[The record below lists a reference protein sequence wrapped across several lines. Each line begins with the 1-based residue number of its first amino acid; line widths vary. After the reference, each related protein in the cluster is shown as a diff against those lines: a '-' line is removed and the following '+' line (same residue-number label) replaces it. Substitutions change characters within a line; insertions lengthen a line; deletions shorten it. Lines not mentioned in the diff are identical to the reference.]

1 MQPTRNPIHVLS
13 GLGAVAPERAAAKET
28 RVAAPKAILNTHA
41 AEALKRS
48 RRGRRYS
55 TQKAESQNRRERGTN
70 RSIAA
75 RHTFARQTNPL
86 NGQHRGPT
94 GLATPTRAATLS
106 GRLAAALR
114 NGSPRSVL
122 DEPVDQPRALPP
134 ESLLHGVIPVEMW
147 TSKLGTNYSL
157 DDVRKNDKKSQAEL
171 QRIRWRPDN
180 AKCADCAATP
190 TVWAIVNHGT
200 FVCLR
205 CASVHR
211 SLGTHI
217 SKPKGCTGTYL
228 WGPDELDAMRP
239 GNRVANRVLGCD
251 PPRLTPDVSDAAL
264 REHLIDKYEKRRW
277 APPSQPPEPPDLMT
291 FDDEELPPPPE
302 EDFFASFGV

>member
-1 MQPTRNPIHVLS
+1 MQPTHNPIHLS
-13 GLGAVAPERAAAKET
+13 AAAILEPVVDT
-28 RVAAPKAILNTHA
+28 SAATTLH
-41 AEALKRS
+41 
-48 RRGRRYS
+48 
-55 TQKAESQNRRERGTN
+55 
-70 RSIAA
+70 
-75 RHTFARQTNPL
+75 
-86 NGQHRGPT
+86 GQHRGPT
-94 GLATPTRAATLS
+94 GRHNPTPSGAAALS
-106 GRLAAALR
+106 GRLAAAVR
-114 NGSPRSVL
+114 SGKSSPRSVL

-134 ESLLHGVIPVEMW
+134 ESLLHGVSPTTMW

-157 DDVRKNDKKSQAEL
+157 DDVRRNDKKAHAEL

-180 AKCADCAATP
+180 AKCADCSATP
-190 TVWAIVNHGT
+190 TVWAIVNHGC

-239 GNRVANRVLGCD
+239 GNRVANLALLGD
-251 PPRLTPDVSDAAL
+251 SAPRLTPDVSDAAL
-264 REHLIDKYEKRRW
+264 REHLIDKYEKKRW
-277 APPSQPPEPPDLMT
+277 APPAAQPPEPPDLMT
-291 FDDEELPPPPE
+291 FDDDDLPPPPE

>member
-1 MQPTRNPIHVLS
+1 MQRNIHNPIRL
-13 GLGAVAPERAAAKET
+13 P
-28 RVAAPKAILNTHA
+28 
-41 AEALKRS
+41 
-48 RRGRRYS
+48 GRKLCTS
-55 TQKAESQNRRERGTN
+55 KH
-70 RSIAA
+70 
-75 RHTFARQTNPL
+75 HTTPL
-86 NGQHRGPT
+86 NGQHRRPT
-94 GLATPTRAATLS
+94 GHATPTRAATLS
-106 GRLAAALR
+106 SRLTAAIR
-114 NGSPRSVL
+114 NGQSSPRSVL

-134 ESLLHGVIPVEMW
+134 ESLLHGVIPAAMW

-157 DDVRKNDKKSQAEL
+157 DEIRKNDKKSHAEL

-180 AKCADCAATP
+180 SRCADCAATP
-190 TVWAIVNHGT
+190 TVWAIVNWGT

-239 GNRVANRVLGCD
+239 GNRTANLALLGD
-251 PPRLTPDVSDAAL
+251 STARLTPDVSDAAL
-264 REHLIDKYEKRRW
+264 REHLIDKYEKKRW
-277 APPSQPPEPPDLMT
+277 APAVQPPEPPDLMT
-291 FDDEELPPPPE
+291 FDDPPPPE

>member
-1 MQPTRNPIHVLS
+1 
-13 GLGAVAPERAAAKET
+13 
-28 RVAAPKAILNTHA
+28 
-41 AEALKRS
+41 
-48 RRGRRYS
+48 
-55 TQKAESQNRRERGTN
+55 
-70 RSIAA
+70 
-75 RHTFARQTNPL
+75 
-86 NGQHRGPT
+86 
-94 GLATPTRAATLS
+94 
-106 GRLAAALR
+106 
-114 NGSPRSVL
+114 
-122 DEPVDQPRALPP
+122 
-134 ESLLHGVIPVEMW
+134 MW

-157 DDVRKNDKKSQAEL
+157 DEIRKNDKKSHAEL

-180 AKCADCAATP
+180 SRCADCAATP
-190 TVWAIVNHGT
+190 TVWAIVNWGT

-239 GNRVANRVLGCD
+239 GNRAANKILGCD

-264 REHLIDKYEKRRW
+264 REHLIDKYEKKRW
-277 APPSQPPEPPDLMT
+277 APPAQPSEPPDLMT
-291 FDDEELPPPPE
+291 FDEPSPPEE

>member
-1 MQPTRNPIHVLS
+1 MIPT
-13 GLGAVAPERAAAKET
+13 A
-28 RVAAPKAILNTHA
+28 
-41 AEALKRS
+41 
-48 RRGRRYS
+48 
-55 TQKAESQNRRERGTN
+55 
-70 RSIAA
+70 
-75 RHTFARQTNPL
+75 
-86 NGQHRGPT
+86 
-94 GLATPTRAATLS
+94 
-106 GRLAAALR
+106 
-114 NGSPRSVL
+114 
-122 DEPVDQPRALPP
+122 
-134 ESLLHGVIPVEMW
+134 MW
-147 TSKLGTNYSL
+147 TSRLGANYSL
-157 DDVRKNDKKSQAEL
+157 DDVRKNDKKSHAEL

-190 TVWAIVNHGT
+190 TVWAIVNMGT

-239 GNRVANRVLGCD
+239 GNRAANRVLGCD

-264 REHLIDKYEKRRW
+264 REHLIDKYEKKRW
-277 APPSQPPEPPDLMT
+277 APAVRPPEPPDLMT
-291 FDDEELPPPPE
+291 FDEPPPPPE

>member
-1 MQPTRNPIHVLS
+1 MQPTHNPIHL
-13 GLGAVAPERAAAKET
+13 AAA
-28 RVAAPKAILNTHA
+28 ILP
-41 AEALKRS
+41 
-48 RRGRRYS
+48 
-55 TQKAESQNRRERGTN
+55 RERHHTN
-70 RSIAA
+70 KH
-75 RHTFARQTNPL
+75 HTTPL

-114 NGSPRSVL
+114 NGQSSPRSVL

-134 ESLLHGVIPVEMW
+134 ESLLHGVIPAAMW

-157 DDVRKNDKKSQAEL
+157 DDVRKNDKKSHAEL

-180 AKCADCAATP
+180 AKCADCSATP

-239 GNRVANRVLGCD
+239 GNRTANIALLGD
-251 PPRLTPDVSDAAL
+251 STARLTPDVSDAAL
-264 REHLIDKYEKRRW
+264 REHLIDKYEKKRW
-277 APPSQPPEPPDLMT
+277 APSIQPPEPPDLMT
-291 FDDEELPPPPE
+291 FDEPPPAPE

>member
-1 MQPTRNPIHVLS
+1 MQRNIQNPIQL
-13 GLGAVAPERAAAKET
+13 AAAAIFEPVVNT
-28 RVAAPKAILNTHA
+28 SAATPK
-41 AEALKRS
+41 
-48 RRGRRYS
+48 
-55 TQKAESQNRRERGTN
+55 KANK
-70 RSIAA
+70 
-75 RHTFARQTNPL
+75 RHTTL
-86 NGQHRGPT
+86 NGQHRRPT
-94 GLATPTRAATLS
+94 GRHNATSGTAALS

-114 NGSPRSVL
+114 NGQSSPRSVL

-134 ESLLHGVIPVEMW
+134 ESLLHGVIPAAMW

-157 DDVRKNDKKSQAEL
+157 DDVRKNDKKSHAEL

-180 AKCADCAATP
+180 AKCADCSATP

-228 WGPDELDAMRP
+228 WGPDELQAMRP
-239 GNRVANRVLGCD
+239 GNRAANKILGCD

-264 REHLIDKYEKRRW
+264 REHLIDKYEKKRW
-277 APPSQPPEPPDLMT
+277 APIVKPPEPPDLMT
-291 FDDEELPPPPE
+291 FDEPSPPEE

>member
-1 MQPTRNPIHVLS
+1 
-13 GLGAVAPERAAAKET
+13 
-28 RVAAPKAILNTHA
+28 
-41 AEALKRS
+41 
-48 RRGRRYS
+48 
-55 TQKAESQNRRERGTN
+55 
-70 RSIAA
+70 
-75 RHTFARQTNPL
+75 
-86 NGQHRGPT
+86 
-94 GLATPTRAATLS
+94 
-106 GRLAAALR
+106 
-114 NGSPRSVL
+114 
-122 DEPVDQPRALPP
+122 
-134 ESLLHGVIPVEMW
+134 MW

-157 DDVRKNDKKSQAEL
+157 DEIRKNDKKSHAEL

-228 WGPDELDAMRP
+228 WGPDELQAMRP
-239 GNRVANRVLGCD
+239 GNRAANIALLGD
-251 PPRLTPDVSDAAL
+251 SAARLTPDVSDAAL
-264 REHLIDKYEKRRW
+264 REHLVDKYEKKRW
-277 APPSQPPEPPDLMT
+277 APPAVRPPEPPDLMT
-291 FDDEELPPPPE
+291 FDDEEPPPPPE

>member
-1 MQPTRNPIHVLS
+1 MGQTQHHNLIAARSQSVPASCPLHTASHSRRQPRCCFIPARSRCMQPTHNPIHL
-13 GLGAVAPERAAAKET
+13 AAA
-28 RVAAPKAILNTHA
+28 ILP
-41 AEALKRS
+41 
-48 RRGRRYS
+48 
-55 TQKAESQNRRERGTN
+55 RERHHTN
-70 RSIAA
+70 KH
-75 RHTFARQTNPL
+75 HTL
-86 NGQHRGPT
+86 NGQHCRPT
-94 GLATPTRAATLS
+94 GRRDPTPTRAATLP

-114 NGSPRSVL
+114 NGQSSPRSVL

-134 ESLLHGVIPVEMW
+134 ESLLHGVIPAAMW

-157 DDVRKNDKKSQAEL
+157 DDVRKNDKKAHAEL

-180 AKCADCAATP
+180 AKCADCSATP
-190 TVWAIVNHGT
+190 TVWAIVNHGC

-239 GNRVANRVLGCD
+239 GNRAANKVLGCD

-264 REHLIDKYEKRRW
+264 REHLIDKYEKKRW
-277 APPSQPPEPPDLMT
+277 APPAQPPEPPDLMT
-291 FDDEELPPPPE
+291 FDDPPPPPE

>member
-1 MQPTRNPIHVLS
+1 MQPTHNPIHL
-13 GLGAVAPERAAAKET
+13 AAA
-28 RVAAPKAILNTHA
+28 ILP
-41 AEALKRS
+41 R
-48 RRGRRYS
+48 
-55 TQKAESQNRRERGTN
+55 
-70 RSIAA
+70 A
-75 RHTFARQTNPL
+75 RHHTNKHHTTAL
-86 NGQHRGPT
+86 HGQHRGPT
-94 GLATPTRAATLS
+94 GSATPARAATLP
-106 GRLAAALR
+106 GRLAAAIR
-114 NGSPRSVL
+114 NGQSSPRSVL

-134 ESLLHGVIPVEMW
+134 ESLLHGVIPAAMW

-157 DDVRKNDKKSQAEL
+157 DEIRKNDKKAHAEL

-180 AKCADCAATP
+180 SRCADCAATP
-190 TVWAIVNHGT
+190 TVWAIVNHGV

-239 GNRVANRVLGCD
+239 GNRVANMVLLGD
-251 PPRLTPDVSDAAL
+251 AAARLTPDVSDAAL
-264 REHLIDKYEKRRW
+264 REHLIDKYEKKRW
-277 APPSQPPEPPDLMT
+277 APIVKPPEPPDLMT
-291 FDDEELPPPPE
+291 FDDPPPPPE

>member
-1 MQPTRNPIHVLS
+1 MQPTHNPIHLS
-13 GLGAVAPERAAAKET
+13 AAAILEPVVDT
-28 RVAAPKAILNTHA
+28 SAATTLH
-41 AEALKRS
+41 
-48 RRGRRYS
+48 
-55 TQKAESQNRRERGTN
+55 
-70 RSIAA
+70 
-75 RHTFARQTNPL
+75 
-86 NGQHRGPT
+86 GQHRGPT
-94 GLATPTRAATLS
+94 GRHNPTPTGAATLS

-114 NGSPRSVL
+114 NGTEEQRSPRSVL
-122 DEPVDQPRALPP
+122 QPVDQPRALPP
-134 ESLLHGVIPVEMW
+134 ESLLHGVIPATMW

-157 DDVRKNDKKSQAEL
+157 DDIRKNDKKSHAEL

-180 AKCADCAATP
+180 ACATAPRRRRFGHCQ
-190 TVWAIVNHGT
+190 HGT

-239 GNRVANRVLGCD
+239 GNRVANIALLGD
-251 PPRLTPDVSDAAL
+251 PAARLTPDVSDAAL
-264 REHLIDKYEKRRW
+264 REHLIDKYEKKRW
-277 APPSQPPEPPDLMT
+277 APAVRPPEPPDLMT
-291 FDDEELPPPPE
+291 FDDPPPPPE